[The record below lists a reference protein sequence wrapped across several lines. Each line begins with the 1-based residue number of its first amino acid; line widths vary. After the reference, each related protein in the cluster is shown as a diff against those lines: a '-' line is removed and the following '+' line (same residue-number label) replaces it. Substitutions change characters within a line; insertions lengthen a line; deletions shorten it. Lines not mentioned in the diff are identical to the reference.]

1 MSQSCDTPKQKLMS
15 VDDAIERLL
24 SQAVTLTDTET
35 VLLQDALGRV
45 LAEPVHSDVNV
56 PPHDNSA
63 MDGYAVRAAD
73 VAAAGKSLP
82 VSQRIAA
89 GQTGSPLA
97 QGTAARIF
105 TGAPI
110 PEAADTVVMQELCEQ
125 QADNVIIN
133 TVPAPGANVRAAGE
147 DIKQGATIL
156 EPGIRLRPQE
166 LGLAASVGIAQLTV
180 HRRLTVALFATGD
193 ELVDPGQPL
202 EPGQIYNSNR
212 YTLTGLLQSQGCEI
226 IDLGR
231 VADTLEDT
239 CAALT
244 DAASKADF
252 IISSGG
258 VSVGEEDYVKL
269 AVEQLGQ
276 LDMWRVAMKPGK
288 PVAYGKVGDTDFIG
302 LPGNPVSVFVT
313 FCLFARPFIN
323 KMQGLTQVLIQPVKI
338 IAGFDWPKPGKRREF
353 ARAQVR
359 ADYTLTLFPHQGSGV
374 LSSAAWA
381 DGLVELPENTTIKQ
395 GDTVNYYSF
404 RELF

>member
-1 MSQSCDTPKQKLMS
+1 MSQCCDTPKQKLIN
-15 VDDAIERLL
+15 VDEAIERLL
-24 SQAVTLTDTET
+24 SQAVALSGTET
-35 VLLQDALGRV
+35 VSLQDALGRV

-73 VAAAGKSLP
+73 VTTAGESLP

-89 GQTGSPLA
+89 GQTGSPLVP
-97 QGTAARIF
+97 GTSARIF

-110 PEAADTVVMQELCEQ
+110 PAGADSVIMQELCEQ
-125 QADNVIIN
+125 QADDVIIN
-133 TVPAPGANVRAAGE
+133 TVPAPGANVRTAGE
-147 DIKQGATIL
+147 DIKQGTTIL
-156 EPGIRLRPQE
+156 EPGKHLRPQE
-166 LGLAASVGIAQLTV
+166 LGLAASVGIAELTV
-180 HRRLTVALFATGD
+180 YRRLRVALFATGD

-202 EPGQIYNSNR
+202 KPGQIYNSNR
-212 YTLTGLLQSQGCEI
+212 YTLTGLLQARGCEI

-244 DAASKADF
+244 EAASKADL

-313 FCLFARPFIN
+313 FCLFAGPFIN
-323 KMQGLTQVLIQPVKI
+323 KMQGHTKVLAQPVKLV
-338 IAGFDWPKPGKRREF
+338 ACFDWPKPGKRREF
-353 ARAQVR
+353 ARAQLH
-359 ADYTLTLFPHQGSGV
+359 ADYTLRLYPHQGSGV
-374 LSSAAWA
+374 LSSATWA
-381 DGLVELPENTTIKQ
+381 DGLVEIPENTTIKQ
-395 GDTVNYYSF
+395 GDSVNYYSF

>member
-1 MSQSCDTPKQKLMS
+1 MSQSCDTPEQKLMN
-15 VDDAIERLL
+15 VDEAIERLL

-244 DAASKADF
+244 DAASKADL

-269 AVEQLGQ
+269 AVEQLG
-276 LDMWRVAMKPGK
+276 
-288 PVAYGKVGDTDFIG
+288 
-302 LPGNPVSVFVT
+302 
-313 FCLFARPFIN
+313 
-323 KMQGLTQVLIQPVKI
+323 
-338 IAGFDWPKPGKRREF
+338 
-353 ARAQVR
+353 
-359 ADYTLTLFPHQGSGV
+359 
-374 LSSAAWA
+374 
-381 DGLVELPENTTIKQ
+381 
-395 GDTVNYYSF
+395 
-404 RELF
+404 